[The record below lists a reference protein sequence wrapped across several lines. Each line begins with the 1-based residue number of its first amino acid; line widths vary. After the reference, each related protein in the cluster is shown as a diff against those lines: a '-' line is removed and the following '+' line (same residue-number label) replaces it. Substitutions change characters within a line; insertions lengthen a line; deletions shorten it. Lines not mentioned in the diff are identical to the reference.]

1 MRHLIILPAL
11 LALTAPAVAGPR
23 EDTLA
28 GISRCAAL
36 PDDRSFLD
44 CLYGAAQPM
53 RSRLGLPPASEAQ
66 QRLVPPAYAV
76 SSAPPSAS
84 APAAAPPRAAARAP
98 AMPKDNAGV
107 LTNVLG
113 GNTTPGWL
121 ETYTLDGK
129 GLFTVTLSNGEVWR
143 QDPSDT
149 ARARWNGRA
158 SDYGIKLAKDP
169 DGRTGQ
175 LFVRGDAPLYR
186 VIRLR

>member
-1 MRHLIILPAL
+1 MRHLVILPAL
-11 LALTAPAVAGPR
+11 LALTAPASAGPR

-44 CLYGAAQPM
+44 CVYGASQPM

-66 QRLVPPAYAV
+66 QRLVPPAYAA
-76 SSAPPSAS
+76 SSAPPSA
-84 APAAAPPRAAARAP
+84 PRVAARLAV
-98 AMPKDNAGV
+98 PKDNTGV
-107 LTNVLG
+107 LGNVLG
-113 GNTTPGWL
+113 ANTTPGWL
-121 ETYTLDGK
+121 ETYTVDGK

-149 ARARWNGRA
+149 ARAHWNGRA
-158 SDYGIKLAKDP
+158 SDYGIKLAKDAG
-169 DGRTGQ
+169 GRTGQ